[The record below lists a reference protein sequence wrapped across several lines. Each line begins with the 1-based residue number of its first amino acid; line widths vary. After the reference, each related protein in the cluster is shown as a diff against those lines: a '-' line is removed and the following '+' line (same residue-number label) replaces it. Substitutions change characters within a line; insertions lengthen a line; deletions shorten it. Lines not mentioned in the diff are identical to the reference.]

1 MWLTIAHRGDIDRQN
16 TLEGALW
23 GSNQADMVEIDVRY
37 STDRRVVLC
46 HDRELRNDR
55 TNCTLD
61 AFLNGFFLLTPTG
74 EVEKKALLMIDIKAF
89 GMLEAQKLAR
99 SVAHIVKKFES
110 NKQNVYLCSFNEY
123 CVAELLCIRDLE
135 PDCCG
140 GWQIGVISAGIP
152 LGMFGHLDDIDFVS
166 LDYNC
171 VCEDVVE
178 RLHADR
184 GLRVFV
190 WVVNDESMKR
200 LMSGYRVDGII
211 QDFASAAS

>member
-1 MWLTIAHRGDIDRQN
+1 MMLTIAHRGDIDRQN

-23 GSNQADMVEIDVRY
+23 GSNKADMVEIDVRY

-55 TNCTLD
+55 TNCTLN
-61 AFLNGFFLLTPTG
+61 AFMNGFFLLTG
-74 EVEKKALLMIDIKAF
+74 EVEKKALMIDIKAF

-99 SVAHIVKKFES
+99 SVAHIVK
-110 NKQNVYLCSFNEY
+110 NKKNVYLCSFNEY

-152 LGMFGHLDDIDFVS
+152 LGMFGHLNDIDFVS

-184 GLRVFV
+184 LRVFV

-211 QDFASAAS
+211 QDFASVAS

>member
-1 MWLTIAHRGDIDRQN
+1 MLTIAHRGDIDRQN

-23 GSNQADMVEIDVRY
+23 GSNKADMVEIDVRY

-55 TNCTLD
+55 TNCTLN
-61 AFLNGFFLLTPTG
+61 AFLKGFFLSG
-74 EVEKKALLMIDIKAF
+74 EVEKKKKKALMIDIKAF

-99 SVAHIVKKFES
+99 SVAHIVK
-110 NKQNVYLCSFNEY
+110 NKKNVYLCSFNEY
-123 CVAELLCIRDLE
+123 CVSELLCIRDLE

-152 LGMFGHLDDIDFVS
+152 LGMFGHLNDIDFVS

-184 GLRVFV
+184 LRVFV

-211 QDFASAAS
+211 QDFASVAS